1 MVGRRGARLVVVVV
15 IVVVRI
21 SFSRS
26 ISIRVRIR
34 IGISSRSTRIVVI
47 VVVVEVVVE
56 AAVAVVV
63 VCMPA
68 LHRSVCHESVGQM
81 FLLDDGYAVLAH
93 PKVLASTYTK
103 GLIEGI
109 EVEDW
114 PRS

>member
-1 MVGRRGARLVVVVV
+1 
-15 IVVVRI
+15 
-21 SFSRS
+21 
-26 ISIRVRIR
+26 
-34 IGISSRSTRIVVI
+34 
-47 VVVVEVVVE
+47 
-56 AAVAVVV
+56 
-63 VCMPA
+63 MPA

-109 EVEDW
+109 EVEVW